1 MNRYKAP
8 VISLW
13 LFSWIKKSIF
23 LIKINHK
30 QEMRQL
36 GKFESGREQSE
47 RLTHKGGRW
56 VGNSKYKDTLAE
68 TSLHIE
74 EVVKEWH
81 NY

>member
-1 MNRYKAP
+1 MKLTEVENRVNLNRIARKD
-8 VISLW
+8 S
-13 LFSWIKKSIF
+13 
-23 LIKINHK
+23 
-30 QEMRQL
+30 EL
-36 GKFESGREQSE
+36 GQFESGCEQSE

-56 VGNSKYKDTLAE
+56 VGNSKYKDALAE